1 MKNECSQLRSMKRFL
16 LFLFISCQGVG
27 LFGQLF
33 GLPHLERY
41 TSSAGLSNNSIM
53 DIHQDKFG
61 FLWVATADGLN
72 RYDGYEFTTYQHQAD
87 DSTSIADNWLHTISQ
102 TKDGALL
109 VGTQKAGISIYDHRK
124 GTFTNLQ
131 PGPLGVASDHYLNLG
146 KTLLQKDESTI
157 WLGMDPGIVALDLAK
172 DSSFHLVKGE
182 GLGVNCF
189 VQSRTGDIWIGTN
202 EGLLLVAAGSDGAIV
217 PFEALPHRRTGT
229 VKALTFNQKGQLI
242 VGADEG
248 VFILSEQYP
257 HWEIVE
263 MRQFKEVNSI
273 VCDKKGRIWIGGR
286 RGLIVLAEGAT
297 TMSPQAGRLLSENR
311 LDRQYINVLFLD
323 RENNLWIGTANNGLL
338 RLFLSDQHF
347 PLFRP
352 NIQENDAGSTKNITS
367 AHMDQDGTIWL
378 GTYGGGLLR
387 FDREHVHF
395 DNYTSVPDDPSS
407 LSDNTSYSI
416 FRDVNQT
423 LWVGCWNG
431 RGLNEVIEKG
441 QQLRFK
447 QAIQGELPDDNTFDI
462 NRRSV
467 QQLFED
473 EYQNLWVAVNSGI
486 FLKKQDESTFRYIKE
501 LDLPFNSIN
510 QILEDSQGN
519 WWIGT
524 WNGLFVFKATH
535 IQALK
540 RGELGETVA
549 PEASFYA
556 HQNAPHGLSNNR
568 ITCLHQDSKDR
579 IWIGTYGGGLHLWQ
593 GQEENNFEE
602 NFQVYNQKDGL
613 PNDVI
618 YGILEDEKQRLW
630 LSTNNGL
637 VLFDPNKEIFQT
649 YTEAD
654 GLQSNQF
661 NLHAY
666 NYTPTGEF
674 IFGGVNGFNVFDPLQ
689 FSIDSTPPPKVLLT
703 DVLIK
708 GEKVPIGKRAD
719 GTVVLEEDIL
729 QASSMTLQPYDN
741 SIKFGFA
748 SPTFND
754 GTKLQYAYRL
764 DDFDDDWQ
772 RTTHRDR
779 HALYSNLYHGTYTF
793 EVKASIDGK
802 NWGPVHAIT
811 IKVAPPWYLTWWAY
825 TIAILLLLL
834 AFVTVAGL
842 SYVYSNLQNKLKF
855 EQMSRQQEAETN
867 KMRLWFFTY
876 ISHEFRTPL
885 TLIISPL
892 SEMINDL
899 SLPSH
904 IREKLRLTY
913 TNSKRLLRLVKQI
926 LNFRMVNSD
935 QLKLKATEKD
945 LIAFT
950 QEVFL
955 SFASHAESR
964 NIQYHFTSSQQ
975 QLPIWFDEEKMELI
989 LYNLLS
995 NAFKYSN
1002 DGGRI
1007 LVKVIDTSAEHVHI
1021 EVIDNGI
1028 GIPEDQ
1034 LPHIFDPFYRATS
1047 NQYTGSG
1054 IGLALVKNLVEFH
1067 QGSIEVD
1074 SQPGNGST
1082 FRIGLKRGSSHFSV
1096 AERQDIPA
1104 ERQVERAS
1112 LDIEPFEPEPLVT
1125 PSPLLQNSKKEKL
1138 QLLLIEDNAAILKY
1152 FRQHF
1157 EAHYHIL
1164 EAQNGE
1170 KGLKLAQKH
1179 IPDLIISDIM
1189 MPKLD
1194 GVSLCKKLKNTM
1206 ETRHIPI
1213 ILLTARTALAHQ
1225 LEGFESGAFEY
1236 ITKPVNI
1243 TVLKSRVFA
1252 LTKNMLQLRA
1262 HYKHQGIIPP
1272 STNHSTVDE
1281 KFLLRAAQCVE
1292 AKLKDTAFNAQDFAV
1307 AMGIS
1312 RSGLHRKLQNLTGKS
1327 ATQFIRYIRIKH
1339 AEKLLREGQTNISQT
1354 AYEVGFND
1362 LKYFRKCFKEE
1373 FHMPPSAFL
1382 KGVKAG

>member
-1 MKNECSQLRSMKRFL
+1 
-16 LFLFISCQGVG
+16 
-27 LFGQLF
+27 
-33 GLPHLERY
+33 
-41 TSSAGLSNNSIM
+41 M
-53 DIHQDKFG
+53 DIHQDRFG

-72 RYDGYEFTTYQHQAD
+72 RYDGYEFTTFQHQANTP
-87 DSTSIADNWLHTISQ
+87 TSLADNWLHTLSQ
-102 TKDGALL
+102 TREGDLL
-109 VGTQKAGISIYDHRK
+109 VGTQKGGISIYNHRK
-124 GTFTNLQ
+124 GTFANLQ
-131 PGPLGVASDHYLNLG
+131 PGPLGVSSDYYLNLG
-146 KTLLQKDESTI
+146 KTLLQKDDTTI
-157 WLGMDPGIVALDLAK
+157 WLGMDPGIIALDLAK
-172 DSSFHLVKGE
+172 DSSFYLVEGG

-189 VQSRTGDIWIGTN
+189 IQNEKGDIWIGTN
-202 EGLLLVAAGSDGAIV
+202 RGLLLVAADKPGAIT
-217 PFEALPHRRTGT
+217 PFEALPVSSTGT
-229 VKALTFNQKGQLI
+229 VKALTIDQKGQLI

-248 VFILSEQYP
+248 VFLLQGRAPDWKI
-257 HWEIVE
+257 IE
-263 MRQFKEVNSI
+263 MRQFKEVNSL

-286 RGLIVLAEGAT
+286 RGLGIVAEGAT
-297 TMSPQAGRLLSENR
+297 TMSPQAAGLLSENR

-338 RLFLSDQHF
+338 RLFLSDEHF

-352 NIQENDAGSTKNITS
+352 KIQENDAGSTKNITG

-387 FDREHVHF
+387 FDRDNVHF
-395 DNYTSVPDDPSS
+395 DNYTAVPDDPSS

-423 LWVGCWNG
+423 LWVGLWNG
-431 RGLNEVIEKG
+431 KGLDEVIEKG
-441 QQLRFK
+441 QKLEFRRAT
-447 QAIQGELPDDNTFDI
+447 QAELPESNAFDI

-486 FLKKQDESTFRYIKE
+486 FVKKRDESTFQYIAA
-501 LDLPFNSIN
+501 LDLPFRSIN
-510 QILEDSQGN
+510 QILEDQHGN

-524 WNGLFVFKATH
+524 WNGLFVFNSTH

-540 RGELGETVA
+540 RGELAATV
-549 PEASFYA
+549 PPDASFYA
-556 HQNAPHGLSNNR
+556 HDNAKHGLTNNR
-568 ITCLHQDSKDR
+568 ITCLHEDSSKR

-593 GQEENNFEE
+593 HSGQKDGEGT
-602 NFQVYNQKDGL
+602 FQVYDQEDGL

-618 YGILEDEKQRLW
+618 YGILEDAQQRLW

-637 VLFDPNKEIFQT
+637 VLFDPQQEIFQT

-666 NYTPTGEF
+666 SYTPTGEF

-689 FSIDSTPPPKVLLT
+689 FSIDTTPPPPVLLT

-719 GTVVLEEDIL
+719 GTTVLEQDIL
-729 QASSMTLQPYDN
+729 LATSMTLQPYDN
-741 SIKFGFA
+741 SFKLSFA
-748 SPTFND
+748 APTFND
-754 GTKLQYAYRL
+754 GSKLQYAYRL
-764 DDFDDDWQ
+764 KGFDEDWQ
-772 RTTHRDR
+772 KTTHRDR
-779 HALYSNLYHGTYTF
+779 HALYSNLYHGKYIF
-793 EVKASIDGK
+793 EVRASIDGK
-802 NWGPVHAIT
+802 NWGPSHLLAIE
-811 IKVAPPWYLTWWAY
+811 VAPPWYLTWWAY
-825 TIAILLLLL
+825 TLAILLVLM
-834 AFVTVAGL
+834 AFALVAGL
-842 SYVYSNLQNKLKF
+842 SYVYSNLQNKLKL
-855 EQMSRQQEAETN
+855 EQLSRQQEAETN
-867 KMRLWFFTY
+867 EMRMWFFTY

-885 TLIISPL
+885 TLILSPL

-899 SLPSH
+899 SLPSQ
-904 IREKLRLTY
+904 IREKLRMTY
-913 TNSKRLLRLVKQI
+913 TNSKRLLRLVKQL
-926 LNFRMVNSD
+926 LNFRMVNSN
-935 QLKLKATEKD
+935 QLKLQAAEND
-945 LIAFT
+945 LVAFT
-950 QEVFL
+950 REVFA
-955 SFASHAESR
+955 SFTSHAKSR
-964 NIQYHFTSSQQ
+964 NIQYHFRSNEE
-975 QLPIWFDEEKMELI
+975 QLLLWFDEEKMELI

-1002 DGGRI
+1002 DGGSI
-1007 LVKVIDTSAEHVHI
+1007 LVKVMDTSAEWIHLEI
-1021 EVIDNGI
+1021 IDDGI
-1028 GIPEDQ
+1028 GIPEDH
-1034 LPHIFDPFYRATS
+1034 LPHIFDPFYRATN
-1047 NQYTGSG
+1047 NQYTGTG

-1067 QGSIEVD
+1067 HGIIQVD
-1074 SQPGNGST
+1074 SQAGNGST
-1082 FRIGLKRGSSHFSV
+1082 FRVALKKGNAHFTIE
-1096 AERQDIPA
+1096 ERQDGVTKRQA
-1104 ERQVERAS
+1104 ELGTLE
-1112 LDIEPFEPEPLVT
+1112 IEPLETGSLST
-1125 PSPLLQNSKKEKL
+1125 PTPFLQTPTKEQL

-1157 EAHYHIL
+1157 EEHYRIL

-1170 KGLKLAQKH
+1170 EGLRLAQKY
-1179 IPDLIISDIM
+1179 IPDLIISDVM
-1189 MPKLD
+1189 MPKMNGL
-1194 GVSLCKKLKNTM
+1194 SLCKKLKDHI
-1206 ETRHIPI
+1206 ETRHIPV
-1213 ILLTARTALAHQ
+1213 ILLTARTALTHQ

-1272 STNHSTVDE
+1272 STNHSTAEE

-1292 AKLKDTAFNAQDFAV
+1292 SKLKDTEFNAQDFAL

-1312 RSGLHRKLQNLTGKS
+1312 RSGLHRKLQALTDKS

-1373 FHMPPSAFL
+1373 FQMAPSAFL
-1382 KGVKAG
+1382 KEVKAE